1 MGLLDDAMGMLG
13 GGKGGGS
20 SQIMGALGGLV
31 ASAGGMEG
39 IMSKLEA
46 SGMGDKLQSWIG
58 TGQNQ
63 EMSAAEVEQA
73 LGKEEI
79 QKAAAEA
86 GVSEQEAADGL
97 AGLLPQ
103 VIDKISPDGKLPD
116 MGQLD
121 EMMGSFLKK

>member
-20 SQIMGALGGLV
+20 SQVMGALGGLV
-31 ASAGGMEG
+31 ESAGGMEG

-46 SGMGDKLQSWIG
+46 SGMGDKLQSWVG
-58 TGQNQ
+58 TGENQ
-63 EMSAAEVEQA
+63 KMSAAEVEQV
-73 LGKEEI
+73 LGKDEI
-79 QKAAAEA
+79 TKAAAKA

-103 VIDKISPDGKLPD
+103 MIDKVSPDGTLPD

-121 EMMGSFLKK
+121 EAISGLLKK

>member
-103 VIDKISPDGKLPD
+103 MIDKISPDGKLPD